1 MKYRDLRDFVDQLE
15 KLGQLRKTAEPV
27 SPKLEMTA
35 IGDKLLRAG
44 GPAVLF
50 TRPSGYKVPC
60 LINLFGTPERVA
72 LGMGAAS
79 PADVESFRR
88 AGRSAGIA
96 FQLVDDL
103 LDLTSDSVQ
112 MGKPVGADAQNN
124 KLTYAGLFG
133 VPAAQARVA
142 ALTAEAVG
150 LLQGTRGDTA
160 FLVEL
165 VRRMAARRN

>member
-1 MKYRDLRDFVDQLE
+1 MLSASFAM
-15 KLGQLRKTAEPV
+15 G
-27 SPKLEMTA
+27 
-35 IGDKLLRAG
+35 
-44 GPAVLF
+44 
-50 TRPSGYKVPC
+50 
-60 LINLFGTPERVA
+60 A
-72 LGMGAAS
+72 LVGAAS
-79 PADVESFRR
+79 TADVEAFRR

-133 VPAAQARVA
+133 VPAAQARVE
-142 ALTAEAVG
+142 ALTKEAVE
-150 LLQGTRGDTA
+150 LLTGTRGDTA

-165 VRRMAARRN
+165 VRRMAARRH

>member
-1 MKYRDLRDFVDQLE
+1 LQMVPILEPSAPEAYERAMDL
-15 KLGQLRKTAEPV
+15 
-27 SPKLEMTA
+27 
-35 IGDKLLRAG
+35 
-44 GPAVLF
+44 
-50 TRPSGYKVPC
+50 
-60 LINLFGTPERVA
+60 
-72 LGMGAAS
+72 
-79 PADVESFRR
+79 
-88 AGRSAGIA
+88 GIA

-133 VPAAQARVA
+133 VPAAQARVE
-142 ALTAEAVG
+142 ALTKEAID
-150 LLQGTRGDTA
+150 LLTGTRGDTA